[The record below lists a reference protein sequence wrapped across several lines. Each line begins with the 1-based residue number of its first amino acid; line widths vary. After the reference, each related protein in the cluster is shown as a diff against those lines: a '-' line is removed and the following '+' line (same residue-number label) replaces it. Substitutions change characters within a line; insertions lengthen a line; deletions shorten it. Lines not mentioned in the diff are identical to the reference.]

1 MAKLNIIVI
10 GASVGGVEALQ
21 RLVSG
26 LPKDFPA
33 AIFVVLHVPP
43 EGASVL
49 PEILKR
55 AGKLSASHAQDGEPI
70 RTGHIYVAPPD
81 RHLLVEDGRVRVMH
95 GPKENRHRPAIDPL
109 FRSAAGWYGPRVIG
123 VVLTGAMDDGTAGLL
138 SVKKRGGIAIVQDP
152 DDAVC
157 ADMPRSA
164 LETVEVD
171 HVAPVERI
179 PRLLHE
185 LVGEHVVETGAGKSS
200 RMTKESKIA
209 QLDMEAIEDEN
220 RPGKPSSYGCPECGG
235 VLWELDG
242 EQVVRFRCRVGHAF
256 TASSLGL
263 AQSEGT
269 EQALWAAMRGL
280 EEAAALARRMAER
293 AERGKHTL
301 LAQRYRERAIAKTE
315 QAQLLRKLIVESKTE
330 PVAAEKRVS

>member
-1 MAKLNIIVI
+1 MAQRNIIVI
-10 GASVGGVEALQ
+10 GASVGGVDALQ

-33 AIFVVLHVPP
+33 AMFVVLHVPS

-55 AGKLSASHAQDGEPI
+55 AGELPASHPRDGDSI
-70 RTGHIYVAPPD
+70 RTGHIYVAPPGN
-81 RHLLVEDGRVRVMH
+81 HLLIEDGRVRVMH

-109 FRSAAGWYGPRVIG
+109 FRSAAAWYGPRVIG

-138 SVKKRGGIAIVQDP
+138 SVKKRGGVAIVQDP
-152 DDAVC
+152 EDAIC

-164 LETVEVD
+164 LEAVEVD
-171 HVAPVERI
+171 HVAPLDRM
-179 PRLLHE
+179 PGLLQE
-185 LVGEHVVETGAGKSS
+185 LVGEQVAENGTGKSS
-200 RMTKESKIA
+200 RLTKENKIA
-209 QLDMEAIEDEN
+209 RLDMDTIEDEN
-220 RPGKPSSYGCPECGG
+220 RPGKPSTFGCPECGG

-242 EQVVRFRCRVGHAF
+242 EQMVRFRCRVGHAY

-263 AQSEGT
+263 EQSDEV
-269 EQALWAAMRGL
+269 ERALWAAMRGM

-293 AERGKHTL
+293 AELGKHPR
-301 LAQRYRERAIAKTE
+301 LAKQYRDRAEGKME
-315 QAQLLRKLIVESKTE
+315 QAELLRNLIVESKTG